1 MQIISPLPKIIGYTE
16 IPQSKSHNNQAPLPE
31 GRKRHDRKPFDLNP
45 ERSKLVHQVVTSLQ
59 PGSALKIECPSA
71 EEMQTFRCHLLS
83 LQKGQVKT
91 HKRGDTLLMYLKPA
105 AQQLEMEL

>member
-1 MQIISPLPKIIGYTE
+1 MPIISPLPKIIGYTE
-16 IPQSKSHNNQAPLPE
+16 IPQPKSKLDQAPLPE
-31 GRKRHDRKPFDLNP
+31 GRKRHDRKPFELNP
-45 ERSKLVHQVVTSLQ
+45 ERSKLVRQVATSLQ
-59 PGSALKIECPSA
+59 PDCALKIECPSL

-91 HKRGDTLLMYLKPA
+91 HKRGNTLLVYLKPA